1 MGLTIEYR
9 DIIIMLHNIMDNFW
23 LLATEKKYKIFSL
36 QTTLP
41 SVFCG

>member
-23 LLATEKKYKIFSL
+23 LLATEKI
-36 QTTLP
+36 
-41 SVFCG
+41 

>member
-9 DIIIMLHNIMDNFW
+9 DIIIMLHNIMDNFR
-23 LLATEKKYKIFSL
+23 LLSEEKNINFSL

-41 SVFCG
+41 SVFVDR